1 MASVLI
7 LFKENKSI
15 IIGVVIGG
23 LTNQQFFIMSGHSK
37 WATIKRKKAVTDQKR
52 GSLFTKLV
60 KEITIAAKM
69 GGGDP
74 AGNPRLRLA
83 IDTAR
88 DNSMPMDNIQRAIKK
103 GTGELEG
110 VIWDEITYEGYGP
123 AGIALIIETA
133 TDNRNRTVADLRH
146 IMSRNNGSLG
156 EGGSVAWMFQRKGTL
171 DVLKSL
177 ASEDLLMET
186 LLDAGLEDLSGDSDD
201 YFTVTT
207 DIKELQTAKQAL
219 DTAKIAYENA
229 RIDLVPENYIEL
241 EAEDARKVIK
251 LIDALESND
260 DVQSVYSNMEISESA
275 MDSLNE

>member
-1 MASVLI
+1 
-7 LFKENKSI
+7 
-15 IIGVVIGG
+15 
-23 LTNQQFFIMSGHSK
+23 MSGHSK

-74 AGNPRLRLA
+74 SGNPRLRLA

-88 DNSMPMDNIQRAIKK
+88 DNSMPMDNIQRAVKK

-110 VIWDEITYEGYGP
+110 VTWDEITYEGYGP

-133 TDNRNRTVADLRH
+133 TDNRNRTVADIRH

-156 EGGSVAWMFQRKGTL
+156 ESGSVAWMFQRKGTL
-171 DVLKSL
+171 DVPRS
-177 ASEDLLMET
+177 AAGEDQLMEI
-186 LLDAGLEDLSGDSDD
+186 LLDAGLEDLGSDD
-201 YFTVTT
+201 ENYFTVIT
-207 DIKELQTAKQAL
+207 DVKDLEKVKKAL
-219 DTAKIAYENA
+219 DDAGIVYENA
-229 RIDLVPENYIEL
+229 KIDLIPENYIEL

-251 LIDALESND
+251 LIDAFESND
-260 DVQSVYSNMEISESA
+260 DVQAVYTNMEISESA
-275 MDSLNE
+275 MSSLND

>member
-1 MASVLI
+1 
-7 LFKENKSI
+7 
-15 IIGVVIGG
+15 
-23 LTNQQFFIMSGHSK
+23 MSGHSK

-74 AGNPRLRLA
+74 SGNPRLRLA

-88 DNSMPMDNIQRAIKK
+88 DNSMPMENIQRAVKK

-156 EGGSVAWMFQRKGTL
+156 ESGSVAWMFQRKG
-171 DVLKSL
+171 SL
-177 ASEDLLMET
+177 EVSRSVASEDLLMEL
-186 LLDAGLEDLSGDSDD
+186 LLDAGLEDLNSDD
-201 YFTVTT
+201 ENYFNVIT
-207 DIKELQTAKQAL
+207 DIKDLEATKKAL
-219 DTAKIAYENA
+219 EAAGIAYENA
-229 RIDLVPENYIEL
+229 KIDLVPENYIEL
-241 EAEDARKVIK
+241 EADDARKVIK

-260 DVQSVYSNMEISESA
+260 DVQVVYSNMEISESA
-275 MDSLNE
+275 MNSLNE

>member
-1 MASVLI
+1 
-7 LFKENKSI
+7 
-15 IIGVVIGG
+15 
-23 LTNQQFFIMSGHSK
+23 MSGHSK

-74 AGNPRLRLA
+74 SGNPRLRLA

-88 DNSMPMDNIQRAIKK
+88 DNSMPMDNIQRAVKK

-156 EGGSVAWMFQRKGTL
+156 ESGSVAWMFQRKG
-171 DVLKSL
+171 SL
-177 ASEDLLMET
+177 EVSRAAASEDLLMEL
-186 LLDAGLEDLSGDSDD
+186 LLDAGLEDLNSDD
-201 YFTVTT
+201 ENYFNVIT
-207 DIKELQTAKQAL
+207 DIKDLESAKKAL
-219 DTAKIAYENA
+219 EAAGIAYENA
-229 RIDLVPENYIEL
+229 KVDLIPENYIEL

-251 LIDALESND
+251 LIDAIESND
-260 DVQSVYSNMEISESA
+260 DVQAVYSNMEISESA
-275 MDSLNE
+275 MNSLNE

>member
-1 MASVLI
+1 
-7 LFKENKSI
+7 
-15 IIGVVIGG
+15 
-23 LTNQQFFIMSGHSK
+23 MSGHSK

-74 AGNPRLRLA
+74 SGNPRLRLA

-88 DNSMPMDNIQRAIKK
+88 DNSMPMDNIQRAVKK

-156 EGGSVAWMFQRKGTL
+156 ESGSVSWMFQRKG
-171 DVLKSL
+171 SL
-177 ASEDLLMET
+177 EVSRLAASEDLLMEL
-186 LLDAGLEDLSGDSDD
+186 LLDAGLEDLNSDD
-201 YFTVTT
+201 ENYFNVIT
-207 DIKELQTAKQAL
+207 DVKDLESAKKAL
-219 DTAKIAYENA
+219 ESAGIAYENA
-229 RIDLVPENYIEL
+229 KIDLVPENYIEL

-260 DVQSVYSNMEISESA
+260 DVQAVYSNMEISESA
-275 MDSLNE
+275 MNSLNE

>member
-1 MASVLI
+1 MPPDLI

-15 IIGVVIGG
+15 IIGGETGG
-23 LTNQQFFIMSGHSK
+23 LNKSAFFVMSGHSK

-60 KEITIAAKM
+60 KEITISAKM

-74 AGNPRLRLA
+74 SGNPRLRLA

-88 DNSMPMDNIQRAIKK
+88 DNSMPMDNIQRAVKK

-133 TDNRNRTVADLRH
+133 TDNRNRTVADIRH

-156 EGGSVAWMFQRKGTL
+156 ESNSVGWMFQRKGTL
-171 DVLKSL
+171 DVSKLV
-177 ASEDLLMET
+177 ASEDQLMEL
-186 LLDAGLEDLSGDSDD
+186 LLDAGLEDLNGDDES
-201 YFTVTT
+201 YFTLIT
-207 DIKELQTAKQAL
+207 DIKDLEIAKKAL
-219 DTAKIAYENA
+219 EKAGIAYENA
-229 RIDLVPENYIEL
+229 KIDLVPENYIEL
-241 EAEDARKVIK
+241 EADDARKVIK
-251 LIDALESND
+251 LIEALENID
-260 DVQSVYSNMEISESA
+260 DVQAVYSNMEISESA
-275 MDSLNE
+275 MNSLNE

>member
-1 MASVLI
+1 
-7 LFKENKSI
+7 
-15 IIGVVIGG
+15 
-23 LTNQQFFIMSGHSK
+23 MSGHSK

-74 AGNPRLRLA
+74 SGNPRLRLA

-88 DNSMPMDNIQRAIKK
+88 DNSMPMDNIQRAVKK

-156 EGGSVAWMFQRKGTL
+156 ESGSVAWMFQRKG
-171 DVLKSL
+171 SL
-177 ASEDLLMET
+177 EVSRAAASEDLLMEL
-186 LLDAGLEDLSGDSDD
+186 LLDAGLEDLNSDD
-201 YFTVTT
+201 ENYFNVIT
-207 DIKELQTAKQAL
+207 DIK
-219 DTAKIAYENA
+219 D
-229 RIDLVPENYIEL
+229 
-241 EAEDARKVIK
+241 
-251 LIDALESND
+251 LESAKRRLKRP
-260 DVQSVYSNMEISESA
+260 V
-275 MDSLNE
+275 

>member
-1 MASVLI
+1 MAGVLI

-15 IIGVVIGG
+15 IIGGETGG
-23 LTNQQFFIMSGHSK
+23 LNKSAVFVMSGHSK

-88 DNSMPMDNIQRAIKK
+88 DNSMPMDNIQRAVKK

-201 YFTVTT
+201 YFTITT

-229 RIDLVPENYIEL
+229 RIDMVPENYIEL

-260 DVQSVYSNMEISESA
+260 DVQAVYSNMEVSESA